1 MIERS
6 LFVVCLDKHVPKRTK
21 NPPTTNDIEIVDL
34 DTTAM
39 SPQENSNLYS
49 EVANWQ
55 AHHLLHGLGSENN
68 SGNRWFDKT
77 MQFIVAEDGVCG
89 VNYEHSAAE
98 GIVVVELSEH
108 LFRYIEKKK
117 SDEAERHSAMYICDL
132 ASPKKLRWK
141 ISESTLRWIDYA
153 KKRFDK

>member
-1 MIERS
+1 
-6 LFVVCLDKHVPKRTK
+6 
-21 NPPTTNDIEIVDL
+21 
-34 DTTAM
+34 
-39 SPQENSNLYS
+39 
-49 EVANWQ
+49 
-55 AHHLLHGLGSENN
+55 LGSENN

-117 SDEAERHSAMYICDL
+117 SDEVERHSALYICDL